1 MRSKNTP
8 TQEVV
13 STVVPPHSNSCTN
26 CWNEPKTADTSIT
39 APRHHGIYCSVNIYL
54 VDKGNKTI
62 WVGYRAQCPECGDV
76 KIFKNGKVAYRL
88 VGNKPDFAAE
98 YWPELRKHNIDPFL
112 FQNVVMRS
120 QERYFEIEKLPKYR
134 SNHRAEFYEPAAV
147 Q

>member
-8 TQEVV
+8 TENT
-13 STVVPPHSNSCTN
+13 STVVPPHGNSCIN

-39 APRHHGIYCSVNIYL
+39 APRHHGIYCSVSIYL
-54 VDKGNKTI
+54 VDGNKNI

-88 VGNKPDFAAE
+88 TGNKADFGSE
-98 YWPELRKHNIDPFL
+98 FWQELREYNIDPFL
-112 FQNVVMRS
+112 FQNVVMIS
-120 QERYFEIEKLPKYR
+120 QERYFEIDKLPKYR
-134 SNHRAEFYEPAAV
+134 SNHRAEFYEPATV